1 MNRELPRLLR
11 KDSDF
16 DEYRQSLDETGRT
29 LREWLWNPE
38 KRQAFLSALTE
49 ELLELTHESGGLAG
63 NTNLL
68 NIKRL
73 LQLRL
78 PPKFRRFKDRD
89 ALLVR
94 NQKSLVFFLKH
105 YFDVYVQVDVLDKL
119 IERRLSEKFLILP
132 LEEVVPLPKQLP
144 DTLEEMEAL
153 FDDRPSPSRLWAYH
167 RFFENYRSEFIEVL
181 AECLSFLGRV
191 DGEDDENSQLT
202 EEARTNSDRAESST
216 EGIAL
221 KLPPLL
227 PITRAAELACKDRKT
242 IARWLKSSEHPLQ
255 GTPDL
260 KFVYSDSL
268 LQYLGRSKALKAF
281 P

>member
-1 MNRELPRLLR
+1 MDLSTLTCESQRTYAASLCERVRRHYGSTLSGLRQHHLDLFLDLGELENLASEGGGRKRLNRELPRLLR

-119 IERRLSEKFLILP
+119 IERRLSEKFRAHVKRCVNRLRRL
-132 LEEVVPLPKQLP
+132 
-144 DTLEEMEAL
+144 
-153 FDDRPSPSRLWAYH
+153 SPS
-167 RFFENYRSEFIEVL
+167 
-181 AECLSFLGRV
+181 
-191 DGEDDENSQLT
+191 
-202 EEARTNSDRAESST
+202 
-216 EGIAL
+216 
-221 KLPPLL
+221 
-227 PITRAAELACKDRKT
+227 
-242 IARWLKSSEHPLQ
+242 
-255 GTPDL
+255 TP
-260 KFVYSDSL
+260 
-268 LQYLGRSKALKAF
+268 G
-281 P
+281 